1 MKVHMRKNI
10 GYAALGVAVLASGC
24 SGGSSS
30 APAVPAAGKTIVG
43 KTTGTTAKA
52 KLTIKV
58 PIRKHVASAKVTPK
72 YVSPSTSGLYI
83 RAGVLGQISSDT
95 PWQSFDVA
103 PAGSDAPS
111 PVTSQQCVPDPTN
124 TFTTCTVTVTAPAVP
139 GSTDEFQ
146 IIATDWGPTPAQTNV
161 APIGLID
168 SAADDTGP
176 NNAGESIT
184 AAGPN
189 AINVS
194 LEGFIGRLFASDV
207 SVWAAPGASTTFYGY
222 LTTQDADSNPIFGNP
237 PAFVN
242 PISLSSSSPI
252 SDFPLPSTL
261 TPPNPAGPIYAPMTY
276 TAPMSTMAAVTTVNM
291 TAIMPSWITAPTAPA
306 GYNPQ
311 NLQPTGTFDV
321 DPMTVNQLSQSV
333 ATPIGSIDL
342 SQGDVTIMVSES
354 EMTTLAVGG
363 DSGLS
368 LTPAVTNGS
377 AQFTIPASDTST
389 VITITDDRKTQATL
403 PVVSST
409 VNTTAIRKAK
419 R

>member
-1 MKVHMRKNI
+1 MRTHI
-10 GYAALGVAVLASGC
+10 GLSALSVAVLASGC

-30 APAVPAAGKTIVG
+30 APVVPAAAKTIVG
-43 KTTGTTAKA
+43 KTAATTKA

-58 PIRKHVASAKVTPK
+58 PIRKHVASATVSPK
-72 YVSPSTSGLYI
+72 YISPATSGLYI
-83 RAGVLGQISSDT
+83 RAGLLGGITSDT

-103 PAGSDAPS
+103 PAGSNAPS

-124 TFTTCTVTVTAPAVP
+124 TFTTCTVTVTAPAAS

-161 APIGLID
+161 APFGLID

-176 NNAGESIT
+176 NGAGESIT
-184 AAGPN
+184 VGGPN
-189 AINVS
+189 TITVS
-194 LEGFIGRLFASDV
+194 LEGFIGRFLASDV
-207 SVWAAPGASTTFYGY
+207 SVWAAPGTSTTFDGY
-222 LTTQDADSNPIFGNP
+222 IVTQDADLNPIFGNP

-242 PISLSSSSPI
+242 PIVLSDTLGSSSPI
-252 SDFPLPSTL
+252 TAYPASSTL
-261 TPPNPAGPIYAPMTY
+261 TPPNSAGAIYAPMTY
-276 TAPMSTMAAVTTVNM
+276 TAPASSMAPVIPVTM
-291 TAIMPSWITAPTAPA
+291 TAIMPSWIAAPTPPD

-311 NLQPTGTFDV
+311 NLQPTGTFNV
-321 DPMTVNQLSQSV
+321 DPMTVNELSQSV

-342 SQGDVTIMVSES
+342 SQGDVTIMVSET
-354 EMTTLAVGG
+354 EMNTLTVAG

-368 LTPAVTNGS
+368 LAPSVTNGS

-389 VITITDDRKTQATL
+389 RIIITDDRNTQAKL
-403 PVVSST
+403 PVGSST